1 MAARLEQEPFRAMGT
16 MCSVAVTVVDPDVGR
31 ARRALSAARAEV
43 AACERALSRF
53 MRESELSR
61 LNASAG
67 EWVAAGP
74 RLRGALEAALRA
86 RRETGGLF
94 DPTIL
99 PALAA
104 AGYDRSYDQLS
115 ERPAQVPAG
124 WRAGARIELDPA
136 GGRARIEHGAAAD
149 LGGIGKGY
157 SAVRA
162 LEAMR
167 AALPSVTGGLVDLG
181 GDVAVWGAT
190 PEGGPW
196 RLAVADPRRR
206 GARLGTVDVEAGGV
220 ATSGRDARR
229 FGPGRRMHHLIDPAT
244 GAPASAGPL
253 AATVVARD
261 VVEAEAHA
269 TALAIMPR
277 MAAAA
282 YVAAR
287 PNLGVVLVPDVGEP
301 EVIGHLCYAAEVPRR
316 RVNIRVPVGGM

>member
-1 MAARLEQEPFRAMGT
+1 MP
-16 MCSVAVTVVDPDVGR
+16 
-31 ARRALSAARAEV
+31 
-43 AACERALSRF
+43 
-53 MRESELSR
+53 ESELSR

-67 EWVAAGP
+67 EWAVAGP

-104 AGYDRSYDQLS
+104 AGYDRSYDQIS

-124 WRAGARIELDPA
+124 WRAAARIELDPA
-136 GGRARIEHGAAAD
+136 GGRARIERGAAAD

-167 AALPSVTGGLVDLG
+167 AAWPTVTGGLVDLG

-196 RLAVADPRRR
+196 RLAIADPRRR
-206 GARLGTVDVEAGGV
+206 GARLGTCRVEVGGV

-229 FGPGRRMHHLIDPAT
+229 FGPD
-244 GAPASAGPL
+244 GAC
-253 AATVVARD
+253 T
-261 VVEAEAHA
+261 
-269 TALAIMPR
+269 T
-277 MAAAA
+277 
-282 YVAAR
+282 
-287 PNLGVVLVPDVGEP
+287 
-301 EVIGHLCYAAEVPRR
+301 
-316 RVNIRVPVGGM
+316 